1 MGAADRSQQGQ
12 TSSVK
17 PEAEGQVMERGR
29 PRGRGVV
36 VGLGLVAALAL
47 GLNSGVAQDGT
58 VKISHEPFLGWAD
71 AYRVSNG
78 QVTASVVPA
87 AGGRVLEFSLDG
99 QNVFWVNPSLQG
111 KLFPVPRRPTTWS
124 NWRNYGGYKLWPA
137 PQSLW
142 PRSVGEAPDPFLD
155 GGAASVEQLPGRGL
169 RLTGAPSL
177 DMGLLFIRELQMD
190 PKTGVLT
197 VQQRLRNI
205 GPRPVEWSI
214 WDVTQIPAPA
224 WVFFPAN
231 PDSPHKNGI
240 IPQGGGQNQWRNEGG
255 LIITEYKG
263 VSGKIGADSPAGW
276 MVGVVGDLAYIKRFP
291 PRRAGATYPDKGS
304 TVEVYTNDRSLP
316 YIEMEVLGPIEH
328 LEPGEETSY
337 PETWALARLARPIG
351 QSAEIPGVVAELRG
365 RGLLP

>member
-1 MGAADRSQQGQ
+1 MDRGSANGGG
-12 TSSVK
+12 T
-17 PEAEGQVMERGR
+17 A
-29 PRGRGVV
+29 
-36 VGLGLVAALAL
+36 LVLLVLIAALA
-47 GLNSGVAQDGT
+47 SGARPGAAADVLA
-58 VKISHEPFLGWAD
+58 ISHEPFLGWMD
-71 AYRVSNG
+71 AYRMSNG
-78 QVTASVVPA
+78 HVTVSVVPA

-99 QNVFWVNPSLQG
+99 QQALWVNPALQG
-111 KLFPVPRRPTTWS
+111 KLFPVPKRPTTWD

-155 GGAASVEQLPGRGL
+155 GGAASVEVLSQRGL

-177 DMGLLFIRELQMD
+177 DMGLLFVRELALD
-190 PKTGVLT
+190 PQTGALT

-205 GPRPVEWSI
+205 GPKPVEWSI

-231 PDSPHKNGI
+231 PNSPNRNGI
-240 IPQGGGQNQWRNEGG
+240 LPLGAGQNQWTNEGG
-255 LIITEYKG
+255 LIITEYRG

-291 PRRAGATYPDKGS
+291 PRRDGATYPDKGS
-304 TVEVYTNDRSLP
+304 TVEVYTNDKSLP
-316 YIEMEVLGPIEH
+316 YIEMEVLGPLVH
-328 LEPGEETSY
+328 LEPGEETAYS
-337 PETWALARLARPIG
+337 ETWTVAKLSQPIR
-351 QSAEIPGVVAELRG
+351 QRADVAGAATELRG